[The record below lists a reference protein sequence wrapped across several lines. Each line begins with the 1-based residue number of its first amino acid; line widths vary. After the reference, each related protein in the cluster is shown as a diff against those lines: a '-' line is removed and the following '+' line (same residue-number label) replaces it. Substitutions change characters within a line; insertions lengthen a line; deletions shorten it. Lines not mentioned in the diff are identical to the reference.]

1 MNQQVK
7 IITILIPIYNAAQ
20 SIEELFISLEKQ
32 TNKEL
37 IKEIII
43 IDGLSTD
50 QSHSFIN
57 KWQKKSSYSIKIIQL
72 GFFAYLARKYNAG
85 IKKCQ
90 TPYFLFMHQ
99 DSLIVDNNAFLKALN
114 PILNRDNAIASYP
127 LICWSR
133 KIWENYS
140 FWRKYMLPV
149 GRYMPVCAGKFDC
162 YNKQLFLNKIGYFNE
177 KIDTAEDMDLIFK
190 VQKKKLQL
198 ILSNVKI
205 IHNHPNDVNFTLW
218 KSLKVLFRVNEI
230 QGYYVRQYGII
241 SPQYFAITFFRPI
254 LLLGLIFPYIQYLS
268 IVLIL
273 IYSFTYSGSMYF
285 AKRKDIR
292 VLLLPI
298 VNFFALF
305 VSSYCSIKGVILNDT
320 FHEKT

>member
-1 MNQQVK
+1 
-7 IITILIPIYNAAQ
+7 
-20 SIEELFISLEKQ
+20 
-32 TNKEL
+32 
-37 IKEIII
+37 
-43 IDGLSTD
+43 
-50 QSHSFIN
+50 
-57 KWQKKSSYSIKIIQL
+57 
-72 GFFAYLARKYNAG
+72 
-85 IKKCQ
+85 
-90 TPYFLFMHQ
+90 
-99 DSLIVDNNAFLKALN
+99 
-114 PILNRDNAIASYP
+114 
-127 LICWSR
+127 
-133 KIWENYS
+133 
-140 FWRKYMLPV
+140 MLPV

-268 IVLIL
+268 IYLTTKFHFPKYQTMYHTNSHNSDHKHLQRI
-273 IYSFTYSGSMYF
+273 TY
-285 AKRKDIR
+285 IH
-292 VLLLPI
+292 
-298 VNFFALF
+298 
-305 VSSYCSIKGVILNDT
+305 SIDVC
-320 FHEKT
+320 